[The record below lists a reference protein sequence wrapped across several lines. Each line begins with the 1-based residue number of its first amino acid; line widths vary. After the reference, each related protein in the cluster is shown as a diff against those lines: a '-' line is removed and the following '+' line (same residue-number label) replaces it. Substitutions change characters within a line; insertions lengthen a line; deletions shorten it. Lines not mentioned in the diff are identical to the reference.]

1 MIAVAPDA
9 PMFLGISYE
18 FSALALALLTAIHC
32 YHKRGRSETLKIFGI
47 GMIYGLVLE
56 NGGPLHLP
64 LLGFEGYF
72 YEENYK
78 LYLFEFFGYGRRI
91 SLVPI
96 CTHAGWPVV
105 FYLAVSFWDRICDA
119 FPSVRSRL
127 WLSSLIMAAS
137 GLLFDL
143 NFDVLATRFN
153 WWVWHERFS
162 GLWFGVPLI
171 NYIAW
176 FWALFVFGWCWA
188 WLHQRP
194 GWSQRRIC
202 IYLAL
207 CVPVMWV
214 VALIGVTA
222 SKYLFGALGWLYVG

>member
-9 PMFLGISYE
+9 PMFQGISYE
-18 FSALALALLTAIHC
+18 FSALVLAAVTAVHC
-32 YHKRGRSETLKIFGI
+32 YRKRGRWDTLKIFGV
-47 GMIYGLVLE
+47 GLVYGVVLE
-56 NGGPLHLP
+56 NGGPMHLP

-78 LYLFEFFGYGRRI
+78 LYLFEFFGWGRRV
-91 SLVPI
+91 SLVPL
-96 CTHAGWPVV
+96 CTHVGWPVV
-105 FYLAVSFWDRICDA
+105 FYLAVLFWERICAA
-119 FPSVRSRL
+119 FPQVRRRVL
-127 WLSSLIMAAS
+127 LSGLIITSS

-162 GLWFGVPLI
+162 ELWFGVPLI

-176 FWALFVFGWCWA
+176 FWAVVVFGWCWV

-194 GWSQRRIC
+194 GWSEGKVTVW
-202 IYLAL
+202 LAA
-207 CVPVMWV
+207 CVPAMWV
-214 VALIGVTA
+214 VALIGVTL
-222 SKYLFGALGWLYVG
+222 SKYVFDALGWLYVA